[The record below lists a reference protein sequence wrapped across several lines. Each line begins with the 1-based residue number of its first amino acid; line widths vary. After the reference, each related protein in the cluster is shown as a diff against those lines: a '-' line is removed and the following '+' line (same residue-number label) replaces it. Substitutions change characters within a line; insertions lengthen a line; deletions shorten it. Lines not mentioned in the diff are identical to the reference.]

1 MIILELANQ
10 IVKIDKGELVNYLVD
25 KVEYIHQKGDPGWRN
40 ADTEM
45 FPLIG
50 PTAEAGFKVWTPKGD
65 AIQDQHG
72 LLRELTYTLLSAD
85 STAAVFQKEYKANN
99 NVANSKYP
107 NKSTVSEL
115 YWPYDFKFQKKFELT
130 TTGVEITFLITAEEG
145 MPYMLGYHPA
155 FKTESNVTEVS
166 YGENAKAAV
175 KDIKAAGSVAYPLR
189 DMTKAEL
196 QNTNAITIE
205 TQGFKELMLWTEV
218 DTMLCVEPITFYP
231 YDVAQDKLFKGYSNM
246 GKVPAEYKVFL
257 KPSNL

>member
-85 STAAVFQKEYKANN
+85 STTAVFQKEYKANDK
-99 NVANSKYP
+99 VANSKYP

-166 YGENAKAAV
+166 YGENAKATV

-257 KPSNL
+257 KPSSL